1 MPTQAPR
8 MSSTTCSSCSP
19 TSLRESLRSPMSPRR
34 AGTRCWRSS
43 GQGWM
48 PSSSPRETS
57 PSSSVVSRQRFRESR
72 WGGPGTALV
81 AILGGAAALRLVGLK
96 YGLPFGF
103 LDPDEA
109 QIVPRSWRMVHGG
122 GADPHWFRF
131 PSLLLYLLA
140 PFQSWQAAPS
150 YVAARLVVLVL
161 GLAAVGAAWLL
172 GRRAYGVAAGAVA
185 AAVVAVETT
194 HVAYSRIAAPDVPL
208 TLGIAVTL
216 ALLIAGRVEWAALAA
231 GLSTAIAY
239 PGFFLLV
246 PLVVAVW
253 GQWRRLAISVALGFE
268 HDHTAAIAFVAR
280 LWHGMGPVLI
290 VVVVGLVAAL
300 VRRTRTDLVL
310 ASFVLVYLADLL
322 TLRAHFD
329 RSILPLVPPLAALAG
344 RFRSIVPVTLMLLVV
359 PLVWVVRADQKLT
372 REDTRVVALRW
383 IEDHVPQGTK
393 LVLDTGLPQPR
404 GFRVV
409 LLKLPGPGRG
419 FDEHRLLENL
429 RQHGT
434 ATVVV
439 NGAIA
444 DNVLAANG
452 RYRREARFY
461 EHLMTNA
468 LRVFY
473 AGPNRHRSGPWVAVY
488 RL

>member
-1 MPTQAPR
+1 M
-8 MSSTTCSSCSP
+8 
-19 TSLRESLRSPMSPRR
+19 
-34 AGTRCWRSS
+34 
-43 GQGWM
+43 
-48 PSSSPRETS
+48 
-57 PSSSVVSRQRFRESR
+57 VSRQRFRESR

-122 GADPHWFRF
+122 GPDPHWFRF

-150 YVAARLVVLVL
+150 YFAARLVVLAL
-161 GLAAVGAAWLL
+161 GLGAVGAAWLL
-172 GRRAYGVAAGAVA
+172 GRRAYGVAAGAA
-185 AAVVAVETT
+185 AAVVAAVETT
-194 HVAYSRIAAPDVPL
+194 NVAYSRIAAPDVPL

-253 GQWRRLAISVALGFE
+253 GQWRRLAISVAIGFAAFCVATPFVLVDLGRAAEDGWRAARDARLGALGFE

-461 EHLMTNA
+461 EHLKTNA

>member
-1 MPTQAPR
+1 M
-8 MSSTTCSSCSP
+8 
-19 TSLRESLRSPMSPRR
+19 
-34 AGTRCWRSS
+34 
-43 GQGWM
+43 
-48 PSSSPRETS
+48 
-57 PSSSVVSRQRFRESR
+57 VSRQRFRESR

-96 YGLPFGF
+96 YGLPFGL
-103 LDPDEA
+103 LDPDET
-109 QIVPRSWRMVHGG
+109 QIVPRSWRMIHGG
-122 GADPHWFRF
+122 GADPHWFRY

-150 YVAARLVVLVL
+150 YFPARLVVLVL

-194 HVAYSRIAAPDVPL
+194 HGAYSRIAAPDVPL

-253 GQWRRLAISVALGFE
+253 GQWRRLAISVAIGFAAFCVATPFVLVDLGRAAEDGWRAARDARLGALGFE

-290 VVVVGLVAAL
+290 VVVAGLVAAL
-300 VRRTRTDLVL
+300 VRRTRADLVL

-329 RSILPLVPPLAALAG
+329 RSVLPLVPPLAALAG

-359 PLVWVVRADQKLT
+359 PLVWAVRADQKLT

-383 IEDHVPQGTK
+383 IEDHVPRETK

-409 LLKLPGPGRG
+409 RLKLPGPGRG
-419 FDEHRLLENL
+419 FDKHRFLENL

-439 NGAIA
+439 NGSIA
-444 DNVLAANG
+444 DKVLAAHD

-461 EHLMTNA
+461 EHLKTNA

-473 AGPNRHRSGPWVAVY
+473 DGPNRHRWGPWVAVY